1 MLKKGK
7 VAALVAEF
15 LGTAVLSLAVLSVV
29 LRSSFPFFPAIA
41 AGLAVGIMILVVGK
55 ASGGHFNPAVT
66 LGLWSVRK
74 VQTAQA
80 LVYVAAQLLGGLA
93 AWKLTEYLIGQSTE
107 HIADWGLNKGVLV
120 AELVGTF
127 IFGFGVAAAVSG
139 VYEGTKLATVIG
151 GSLALGIFAAS
162 LGSNGIVNPAVAV
175 ALNSMSWAYAVGPL
189 LGVVLGMW
197 AHELM
202 FAPAPKK
209 SKKR

>member
-1 MLKKGK
+1 MFAKAK

-29 LRSSFPFFPAIA
+29 LRSSFPFFPAIV

-55 ASGGHFNPAVT
+55 ASGGHFNPAIT

-93 AWKLTEYLIGQSTE
+93 AWKLTEYLIGRSTD

-120 AELVGTF
+120 AEAVGTF
-127 IFGFGVAAAVSG
+127 IFGFGVAAAVNG

-151 GSLALGIFAAS
+151 GSLALGILAAS
-162 LGSNGIVNPAVAV
+162 LGSNGVVNPAVALS
-175 ALNSMSWAYAVGPL
+175 LNSMSWAYAVGPL
-189 LGVVLGMW
+189 VGAVLGMW
-197 AHELM
+197 THELM
-202 FAPAPKK
+202 FAPV
-209 SKKR
+209 STKRKNK